1 MRLLH
6 ISDVHAGKRLH
17 GYSQEEDLAH
27 ALAQVADVCRE
38 RSVDCVLVA
47 GDLYDTTQPPDYA
60 VALVDGF
67 LRSLAEA
74 GVRVVAVPGNHDSA
88 ARVGFASPLLAASG
102 VHVSGPL
109 EGPVEPVVLTD
120 AHGEVRVWPV
130 PFVRPATVRA
140 ALGCDAA
147 SPTEALEA
155 VVEVMGIDGSVR
167 NVCVAHQF
175 VTSGGVGPERS
186 ESELTLGDADN
197 VEVSVFDPFDYVAL
211 GHLHRPQRV
220 GRETVRY
227 SGTPLKYSRG
237 EAGGDKSMV
246 LVDIGEKRGPG
257 DCDLSFE
264 LVPFE
269 PLHDVR
275 WVRGTLEELVSPEVL
290 ALEPADDYVAVTL
303 TDDTLPLDA
312 LGRLREAYPNLL
324 SLEHVPASAAAARE
338 AEVEVPGPGLDLEG
352 LFASFFEAQRGH
364 VMDDRQRAVLAEC
377 VALVGEGE

>member
-27 ALAQVADVCRE
+27 ALAQVVDVCRE

-60 VALVDGF
+60 VTLVDGF
-67 LRSLAEA
+67 LRDLAEA

-102 VHVSGPL
+102 VHVVGPL
-109 EGPVEPVVLTD
+109 EGPVEPVVLED

-140 ALGCDAA
+140 ALGCDAP
-147 SPTEALEA
+147 SPTEALAA
-155 VVEVMGIDGSVR
+155 VVDAMGVDGSVR

-211 GHLHRPQRV
+211 GHLHRAQKV
-220 GRETVRY
+220 GRETVR
-227 SGTPLKYSRG
+227 
-237 EAGGDKSMV
+237 
-246 LVDIGEKRGPG
+246 
-257 DCDLSFE
+257 
-264 LVPFE
+264 
-269 PLHDVR
+269 
-275 WVRGTLEELVSPEVL
+275 
-290 ALEPADDYVAVTL
+290 
-303 TDDTLPLDA
+303 
-312 LGRLREAYPNLL
+312 
-324 SLEHVPASAAAARE
+324 
-338 AEVEVPGPGLDLEG
+338 
-352 LFASFFEAQRGH
+352 
-364 VMDDRQRAVLAEC
+364 
-377 VALVGEGE
+377 

>member
-147 SPTEALEA
+147 SPTEALAALVEA
-155 VVEVMGIDGSVR
+155 MGVDGSVR

-220 GRETVRY
+220 GQDTVRY
-227 SGTPLKYSRG
+227 SGTPLKYSPRRG
-237 EAGGDKSMV
+237 RGREVHGP
-246 LVDIGEKRGPG
+246 RGPRREAWPRR
-257 DCDLSFE
+257 LRP
-264 LVPFE
+264 LVRARALRAPARR
-269 PLHDVR
+269 PLGARHPGGARVA
-275 WVRGTLEELVSPEVL
+275 RGT
-290 ALEPADDYVAVTL
+290 
-303 TDDTLPLDA
+303 
-312 LGRLREAYPNLL
+312 G
-324 SLEHVPASAAAARE
+324 AR
-338 AEVEVPGPGLDLEG
+338 AG
-352 LFASFFEAQRGH
+352 
-364 VMDDRQRAVLAEC
+364 
-377 VALVGEGE
+377 

>member
-6 ISDVHAGKRLH
+6 VSDLHAGKRLH
-17 GYSQEEDLAH
+17 GYLQEEDLAH
-27 ALAQVADVCRE
+27 VLTQVVDVCRE

-47 GDLYDTTQPPDYA
+47 GDIYDAAQPPDYA

-67 LRSLAEA
+67 LRDLVSA
-74 GVRVVAVPGNHDSA
+74 GVQVVAVPGNHDSA

-102 VHVSGPL
+102 VYVAGPL
-109 EGPVEPVVLTD
+109 KGPVEPVVFSD

-147 SPTEALEA
+147 SPTEALGA
-155 VVEVMGIDGSVR
+155 VVETMGIDEAVR

-175 VTSGGVGPERS
+175 VTSGSVGPVRS
-186 ESELTLGDADN
+186 ESELSLGDADN

-211 GHLHRPQRV
+211 GHLHRPQKV

-237 EAGGDKSMV
+237 EAKGSKSMV
-246 LVDIGEKRGPG
+246 LVDLGEKRGPG
-257 DCDLSFE
+257 DCDIAWE

-269 PLHDVR
+269 PLHDLR
-275 WVRGTLEELVSPEVL
+275 HVRGALEELVSPDVVD
-290 ALEPADDYVAVTL
+290 AAPADDYVAVTL

-312 LGRLREAYPNLL
+312 LGRLQEAYPNLL
-324 SLEHVPASAAAARE
+324 SLEHAPASLAAAEE
-338 AEVEVPGPGLDLEG
+338 AQVRVPDSSLDLAG
-352 LFASFFEAQRGH
+352 LFAEFFEVQRGH
-364 VMDDRQRAVLAEC
+364 AMDDRQRAVLAEC
-377 VALVGEGE
+377 AALAKEGE